1 MEQFICQV
9 CEERYTLQKITN
21 MNGQPLHICAHCL
34 RVKLESGELKLKGKE
49 KVEFLEKISLSIK
62 QESPNSLKTTASST
76 ENKPIFAL
84 QFGFD
89 LTEKA
94 RKKQLDPL
102 IGRSIEIE
110 NTLRILKRRT
120 KNNPILVGEP
130 GVGKTAIVEG
140 IAEKIASGEVPSN
153 LRDKKIISIPVGN
166 LIAGTKFRG
175 EFEDRLKKIIEE
187 ARERKDI
194 ILFLD
199 EFHTIMGSGSDG
211 SMDGAQM
218 LKPALSRGEIQII
231 GATTFDEYRI
241 HIEKDRALER
251 RLQKVVVSQPTVENS
266 IEILRGLKNN
276 YEKFHDVTIPD
287 EMIYEAVALT
297 EKYVNDRMLPDKA
310 IDLIDEACAHRS
322 LLNTDI
328 EETVKATQ
336 SNIIN
341 VDKEKE
347 TVLSSDN
354 FEEAKKLINKE
365 QSLHKTLK
373 RKETSKRKANVISKD
388 DLAHVLNQWTGIPT
402 KELSKKEVEKLRSL
416 EIELKQH
423 VKGQDKSIETL
434 AKAIKRNH
442 LGLKDDNRPIGVF
455 MMLGPS
461 GVGKTELT
469 KALTTLLLGDENKLI
484 RLDMSEYKEK
494 HTVSQL
500 IGSPPG
506 YVGYEDEGKLTKGIR
521 QNPYSVV
528 LFDEVEKA
536 HPEVTDLFLQ
546 LFDEGRITDAKGR
559 TIDAKNCIFI
569 MTSNVGSDLYGSKKT
584 ALGYDTEETTPEQEL
599 EKKVKARLKDH
610 YRPEFIN
617 RIDDVMVFNRL
628 TKENMIDIAKKFSDG
643 LIQKLAT
650 KGIELKLSKST
661 IELLAEKGYD
671 VEMGARPMKREIDK
685 LKTLIAD
692 KLIES
697 DNITKLSVSVKNKE
711 FFVK

>member
-628 TKENMIDIAKKFSDG
+628 TKENMIDIAKKFSDA

>member
-102 IGRSIEIE
+102 IGRNIEIE

-140 IAEKIASGEVPSN
+140 IAEIIASGEVPSN
-153 LRDKKIISIPVGN
+153 LKDKKIISIPVGN

-336 SNIIN
+336 TNIIN

-354 FEEAKKLINKE
+354 FEEAKRLINKE

-373 RKETSKRKANVISKD
+373 RKETSKRKANVINKD

-416 EIELKQH
+416 EIELKKQ
-423 VKGQDKSIETL
+423 VKGQDNSIETL
-434 AKAIKRNH
+434 TKAIKRNH

-469 KALTTLLLGDENKLI
+469 KALTTLLLGDEKKLL
-484 RLDMSEYKEK
+484 RFDMSEFKEK
-494 HTVSQL
+494 HTVSKL
-500 IGSPPG
+500 IGAPPG
-506 YVGYEDEGKLTKGIR
+506 YTGYEDDGKLTKGIR

-528 LFDEVEKA
+528 LCDEVEKA

-546 LFDEGRITDAKGR
+546 LFDEGRITDSKGR

-584 ALGYDTEETTPEQEL
+584 TLGYDTEEATPEQEL

-628 TKENMIDIAKKFSDG
+628 TKETMLDIAKKFSDE
-643 LIQKLAT
+643 LVQKIAT

-661 IELLAEKGYD
+661 LELLVEKGYD

-697 DNITKLSVSVKNKE
+697 DNITKLSISVKNKE

>member
-21 MNGQPLHICAHCL
+21 TNGQPLHICAHCL

-62 QESPNSLKTTASST
+62 QESPNSLNATASST

-102 IGRSIEIE
+102 IGRNVEIE

-130 GVGKTAIVEG
+130 GVGKTAIIEG
-140 IAEKIASGEVPSN
+140 IAEKIVSGEVPSN

-218 LKPALSRGEIQII
+218 LKPALSRGELQII

-251 RLQKVVVSQPTVENS
+251 RLQKVVVSQPTVESS

-297 EKYVNDRMLPDKA
+297 EKYVNDKMLPDKA

-322 LLNTDI
+322 LLNTGI

-336 SNIIN
+336 TNIIN

-373 RKETSKRKANVISKD
+373 RKETSKRKANVINKD

-416 EIELKQH
+416 EIELKKH

-469 KALTTLLLGDENKLI
+469 KALTTLLLGDEKKLL
-484 RLDMSEYKEK
+484 RFDMSEFKEK
-494 HTVSQL
+494 HTVSKL
-500 IGSPPG
+500 IGAPPG
-506 YVGYEDEGKLTKGIR
+506 YKGYEDDGKLTKGIR

-528 LFDEVEKA
+528 LCDEVEKA
-536 HPEVTDLFLQ
+536 HPEITDLFLQ
-546 LFDEGRITDAKGR
+546 LFDEGRITDSKGR

-584 ALGYDTEETTPEQEL
+584 TLGYDTEEVTPEQEL

-617 RIDDVMVFNRL
+617 RIDDIMVFNRL
-628 TKENMIDIAKKFSDG
+628 TKEIMLDIAKKFSDE

-650 KGIELKLSKST
+650 KGIELKLSKSAL
-661 IELLAEKGYD
+661 ELLVEKGYD

-692 KLIES
+692 KLIEF
-697 DNITKLSVSVKNKE
+697 DNITKLSISVKNKE